1 METDLYP
8 RFAERV
14 ILRKL
19 RRSPVVLL
27 HGPRQCGKTT
37 LAQEIGDARGYEY
50 FTLDDAEVR
59 EHAQA
64 DPTGFANR
72 CPERTILDE
81 VQKAPE
87 LFSAIKAA
95 VDRDRRAGNRSGGRF
110 LLTGST
116 QVLLLPQISDSLA
129 GRMQQVQLHP
139 LSVCETERRDSG
151 FLETLFSAE
160 FETQRLEPLGLRLIE
175 QVMAGGYPEAQL
187 AGADKRADWYRAYLE
202 TQIVRDLRDMAS
214 LRKARELLPL
224 LTCAAA
230 QTAGLFNASHLASLL
245 EIKQPTVRDYVALL
259 ERVFI
264 LRQLPAWRR
273 GDLVVRL
280 GKTPK
285 LHMGDTGLACALR
298 EIDTARLQ
306 VDRTTFG
313 PLLETFVFQEL
324 CRQASWRDQKVT
336 FSHFRD
342 QNGTE
347 VDIVL
352 EQGSDRLAGIEV
364 KAGSAVAASDF
375 RGLRRLRT
383 VADTRFVAGVVLYD
397 GGLCR
402 RIEPDL
408 YAVPLRLLWEMPPS
422 QPTVE
427 QLELSA
433 EQH

>member
-14 ILRKL
+14 LLRKL
-19 RRSPVVLL
+19 RISPVVLL

-37 LAQEIGDARGYEY
+37 LVQEIGDARGYEY

-59 EHAQA
+59 EQAQA

-81 VQKAPE
+81 VQKAPK
-87 LFSAIKAA
+87 LFSAVKAT

-116 QVLLLPQISDSLA
+116 QVLLLPQLSDSMS

-151 FLETLFSAE
+151 FLEALFSAE
-160 FETQRLEPLGLRLIE
+160 FETQRMEPLGPRLIE
-175 QVMAGGYPEAQL
+175 QVMTGGYPEARL
-187 AGADKRADWYRAYLE
+187 AEADARADWYQAYLE

-224 LTCAAA
+224 LMRAAA

-245 EIKQPTVRDYVALL
+245 EISQPAVRDYVELL

-324 CRQASWRDQKVT
+324 CRQASWRNPKVT

-342 QNGTE
+342 QNGME

-364 KAGSAVAASDF
+364 KAGTAVTANDF

-397 GGLCR
+397 GTLCR
-402 RIEPDL
+402 RVESDL
-408 YAVPLRLLWEMPPS
+408 FAVPLRLLWES
-422 QPTVE
+422 NLRRT
-427 QLELSA
+427 
-433 EQH
+433 

>member
-8 RFAERV
+8 RFAEREL
-14 ILRKL
+14 LRKL
-19 RRSPVVLL
+19 SRSPVVLL

-59 EHAQA
+59 EYAQA

-81 VQKAPE
+81 VQKAPK
-87 LFSAIKAA
+87 LLSAVKAA
-95 VDRDRRAGNRSGGRF
+95 VDRDRKAGNHSGGRF

-116 QVLLLPQISDSLA
+116 QVLLLQQLSDSLA
-129 GRMQQVQLHP
+129 GRMQQVELHP

-151 FLETLFSAE
+151 FLEALFSAE
-160 FETQRLEPLGLRLIE
+160 FETQRLEPLGPQLIK
-175 QVMAGGYPEAQL
+175 QVMMGGYPEAQL
-187 AGADKRADWYRAYLE
+187 AGADECADWYRAYPD

-224 LTCAAA
+224 LLRAAA

-245 EIKQPTVRDYVALL
+245 EISEPTVRDYVALL

-324 CRQASWRDQKVT
+324 CRQASWREQKVT

-342 QNGTE
+342 QNGME

-352 EQGSDRLAGIEV
+352 EQGFERLTGIEV
-364 KAGSAVAASDF
+364 KAGSTVTTNDF

-397 GGLCR
+397 GDLCR
-402 RIEPDL
+402 RFESDL
-408 YAVPLRLLWEMPPS
+408 FAVPLRLLWETPLS
-422 QPTVE
+422 QLATE
-427 QLELSA
+427 
-433 EQH
+433 